1 MASRALNKVTAAD
14 VAAKRTEFWSAGND
28 FELPRDV
35 TAAGLSRSMAWM
47 EKAAIE
53 GGGPPYRKCARGV
66 LYRKGDVL
74 EWLNANSQRVTST
87 AQLQRPQRE
96 AVGAL

>member
-1 MASRALNKVTAAD
+1 MEYEMAQAPAD
-14 VAAKRTEFWSAGND
+14 VAAKRSEFWTAGID

-35 TAAGLSRSMAWM
+35 TAAGLGKSLAWM

-53 GGGPPYRKCARGV
+53 GGGPPYRKTGRTV